1 MSPTAVLQQ
10 LRLDKWLWT
19 ARFFKT
25 RALAADAIKSGK
37 VLVND
42 VRAKP
47 SKNIQPGDELRLR
60 RGAFEY
66 ELTVL
71 GVSAQRASATAVAG
85 LYREHPQSVA
95 RRESIAEQLR
105 AEVAADN
112 PGRPTK
118 RGRRQILRFTQKRAN

>member
-1 MSPTAVLQQ
+1 MSSAVVLQQ
-10 LRLDKWLWT
+10 LRLDKWLWA

-25 RALAADAIKSGK
+25 RALAADAIKGRK
-37 VLVND
+37 VSVNG

-47 SKNIQPGDELRLR
+47 SKNIQAGDELRLR

-71 GVSAQRASATAVAG
+71 GVSAQRVSATMVSG

-95 RRESIAEQLR
+95 RRESLVEQLR
-105 AEVAADN
+105 AEAADQ

-118 RGRRQILRFTQKRAN
+118 RNRRQIVRFTQKRGN

>member
-1 MSPTAVLQQ
+1 MSPAAVLQQ
-10 LRLDKWLWT
+10 LRLDKWLWA

-25 RALAADAIKSGK
+25 RALAADAIKGGK
-37 VLVND
+37 VSVND

-71 GVSAQRASATAVAG
+71 GVSAQRVSATAAAG
-85 LYREHPQSVA
+85 LYLEHPQSVA

-105 AEVAADN
+105 AEAADN

>member
-1 MSPTAVLQQ
+1 MSSAVVPQQ
-10 LRLDKWLWT
+10 LRLDKWLWA

-25 RALAADAIKSGK
+25 RALAADAVKAGK
-37 VLVND
+37 VSVNG
-42 VRAKP
+42 VRVKP
-47 SKNIQPGDELRLR
+47 SKNLQPGDELRLQ

-71 GVSAQRASATAVAG
+71 GVPAQRASATTVSA

-95 RRESIAEQLR
+95 RRQSVAEQLR
-105 AEVAADN
+105 AEAAGN

-118 RGRRQILRFTQKRAN
+118 RARRQIVRFTQKRAN

>member
-1 MSPTAVLQQ
+1 MVLQQ
-10 LRLDKWLWT
+10 LRLDKWLWA

-25 RALAADAIKSGK
+25 RALAADAVKGGK
-37 VLVND
+37 VSVNG

-71 GVSAQRASATAVAG
+71 GVSAQRVSATTACG

-95 RRESIAEQLR
+95 RRESLAEQLR
-105 AEVAADN
+105 AAAAAK

-118 RGRRQILRFTQKRAN
+118 RARRQIVRFTQKRAN

>member
-1 MSPTAVLQQ
+1 MSPAAVLQQ

-25 RALAADAIKSGK
+25 RALAADAIKGGK

-47 SKNIQPGDELRLR
+47 SKNIQPGDQLRLR

-71 GVSAQRASATAVAG
+71 GVSAQRASATAAAG
-85 LYREHPQSVA
+85 LYWEHSQSVA

-105 AEVAADN
+105 AEAAGN

>member
-1 MSPTAVLQQ
+1 MSPAVVLQQ
-10 LRLDKWLWT
+10 LRLDKWLWA

-25 RALAADAIKSGK
+25 RALAADAVKGGK
-37 VLVND
+37 VSVNG

-71 GVSAQRASATAVAG
+71 GVSAQRVSATTVSG
-85 LYREHPQSVA
+85 LYQEHPQSVA
-95 RRESIAEQLR
+95 RRESLAEQLR
-105 AEVAADN
+105 AEAAGN

-118 RGRRQILRFTQKRAN
+118 RNRRRIVRFTQKRVN

>member
-1 MSPTAVLQQ
+1 MSPVGVLQQ
-10 LRLDKWLWT
+10 LRLDKWLWA

-25 RALAADAIKSGK
+25 RALAADAVKGGK
-37 VLVND
+37 VSVNG

-47 SKNIQPGDELRLR
+47 SKNIQPGHELRLR
-60 RGAFEY
+60 RDAFEY

-71 GVSAQRASATAVAG
+71 GVSAQRVSATTVSG

-95 RRESIAEQLR
+95 RRESLAEQLR
-105 AEVAADN
+105 AEAAGN

-118 RGRRQILRFTQKRAN
+118 RNRRRIVRFTQKHAN

>member
-1 MSPTAVLQQ
+1 MSPAVVPQQ
-10 LRLDKWLWT
+10 LRLDKWLWV

-25 RALAADAIKSGK
+25 RALAADAVKGGK
-37 VLVND
+37 VSVNG

-71 GVSAQRASATAVAG
+71 GVSTQRVSATTASG

-95 RRESIAEQLR
+95 RRESLAEQLR
-105 AEVAADN
+105 AEAAGN

-118 RGRRQILRFTQKRAN
+118 RARRQIVRFTQKRAN